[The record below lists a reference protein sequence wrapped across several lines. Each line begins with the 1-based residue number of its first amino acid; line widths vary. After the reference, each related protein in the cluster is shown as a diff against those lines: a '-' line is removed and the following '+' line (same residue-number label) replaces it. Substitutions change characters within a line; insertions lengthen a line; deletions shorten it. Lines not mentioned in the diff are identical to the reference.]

1 MNINEVIKYPI
12 LSEKTYAQMSTGV
25 YTFAVDPR
33 TNRAEV
39 KQTVEFIFDVKVAK
53 VNIINVDKQPKK
65 MGRSSGFTNKV
76 KKAIITLSEGVIN
89 IFPEE
94 AAAPAE
100 EAPVKKEVK
109 AKETKEMSDAEKK
122 AAEKIAAK
130 LKEKEAVKE
139 TAEQTETNETTKDE
153 K

>member
-53 VNIINVDKQPKK
+53 VNIINVAKQPKK
-65 MGRSSGFTNKV
+65 LGRYEGFTNRV

-94 AAAPAE
+94 APAE
-100 EAPVKKEVK
+100 EVSAKEAKKESKAPV
-109 AKETKEMSDAEKK
+109 AKEMSDAEKK

-139 TAEQTETNETTKDE
+139 TAEKTETTKDE
-153 K
+153 QK

>member
-53 VNIINVDKQPKK
+53 VNIINVAKQPKK
-65 MGRSSGFTNKV
+65 LGRYAGFTNRV

-94 AAAPAE
+94 APAE
-100 EAPVKKEVK
+100 EVSAKEAKESKAPV
-109 AKETKEMSDAEKK
+109 AKEMSDAEKK

-130 LKEKEAVKE
+130 LKEKEAVQE
-139 TAEQTETNETTKDE
+139 TAEKTETTKDE
-153 K
+153 QK

>member
-1 MNINEVIKYPI
+1 MQINEVIKYPI
-12 LSEKTYAQMSTGV
+12 LSEKTYQQMANNV

-39 KQTVEFIFDVKVAK
+39 KKTIEFIFDVKVAK
-53 VNIINVDKQPKK
+53 VNIINIDKQPKK
-65 MGRSSGFTNKV
+65 LGRFQGFTNRV
-76 KKAIITLSEGVIN
+76 KKAIITLSEGQIN

-94 AAAPAE
+94 AAPAE
-100 EAPVKKEVK
+100 EA
-109 AKETKEMSDAEKK
+109 AKETIEEAKSETKKTEISEAEKK

-130 LKEKEAVKE
+130 LKEKTDEVEVKTSSKSE
-139 TAEQTETNETTKDE
+139 TK

>member
-53 VNIINVDKQPKK
+53 VNIINVAKQPKK
-65 MGRSSGFTNKV
+65 LGRYAGFTNRV

-94 AAAPAE
+94 AQAE
-100 EAPVKKEVK
+100 EKPAKEAKESKAPV
-109 AKETKEMSDAEKK
+109 AKEMSDAEKK

-130 LKEKEAVKE
+130 LKEKEAVQE
-139 TAEQTETNETTKDE
+139 TAEQTETTKDE
-153 K
+153 QK

>member
-65 MGRSSGFTNKV
+65 LGRSQGFSNKV

-94 AAAPAE
+94 AAPVE
-100 EAPVKKEVK
+100 EAPAKKEVK
-109 AKETKEMSDAEKK
+109 ANEVKEMSDAEKK

-139 TAEQTETNETTKDE
+139 TAEKTETTETTTEE